1 MKAGRQ
7 EGYQQGVAAE
17 AGRMRQS
24 RVRQSVGETGS
35 ATPPHPRRLKKA
47 PSAANK
53 QYNGYNQIN
62 NLF

>member
-24 RVRQSVGETGS
+24 RVRQCGGNWISTL
-35 ATPPHPRRLKKA
+35 PLKKA
-47 PSAANK
+47 PSAANE
-53 QYNGYNQIN
+53 QYNGCNRIN